1 MRIGLLD
8 CAVELAPPPPPWS
21 LPPHAASSMAAAA
34 TVGANQPSLLIALL
48 LTPLQTF
55 AAIDCDRSGR
65 SRVLS
70 SVNARRRGRPAGN
83 ERRLESHL
91 TCLSLPVA
99 EAF

>member
-8 CAVELAPPPPPWS
+8 CAVELDPPPPP
-21 LPPHAASSMAAAA
+21 LAVPRHAASSMAAAA

-70 SVNARRRGRPAGN
+70 SANARRGGRPAGKK
-83 ERRLESHL
+83 RRRRPPL
-91 TCLSLPVA
+91 TRLPLPIGK
-99 EAF
+99 AF